1 MKNEPR
7 LIIHGGA
14 WNIPDEY
21 VKAHLNGVERALRST
36 FPKLEEGMS
45 ALDAVEHA
53 VRILEEDPTY
63 DAGRGAFLN
72 EIGAVELDA
81 VIMDGK
87 TLDFGAVAALK
98 DMLHPVSVARKVME
112 ETEHC
117 FLVGEGAFEFAKRM
131 GFEVLNPEELLT
143 ERELAFFK
151 SIQNKEN
158 FRTHHPF
165 EFQPRDTVGAVAM
178 DQAGNLAVAT
188 STGGTA
194 RKLQGRVGDSPIVGA
209 GAYAENDLGAVSA
222 TGWGESIMKVVL
234 SKRVCDAFA
243 QLSAEAAATRGIQ
256 FLGDRVNGLGGVIG
270 INAKGEYAH
279 AFNTPRMARGWIEAG
294 QPVVKIN

>member
-1 MKNEPR
+1 MNKQPR

-21 VKAHLNGVERALRST
+21 VDDHLHGGRAALEST
-36 FPKLEEGMS
+36 YPKLLAGSS

-53 VRILEEDPTY
+53 VRVLEEDPTF

-72 EIGAVELDA
+72 EVGEVELDA
-81 VIMDGK
+81 VIMDGRN
-87 TLDFGAVAALK
+87 LDFGAVAALQN
-98 DMLHPVSVARKVME
+98 MLHPVSIARKVME

-117 FLVGEGAFEFAKRM
+117 LLVGAGALSFAKQK
-131 GFEVLNPEELLT
+131 GFEELAPETLLT
-143 ERELAFFK
+143 ERELVFFK
-151 SIQNKEN
+151 SIQNKET

-178 DQAGNLAVAT
+178 DVNGNLAVAT

-194 RKLQGRVGDSPIVGA
+194 RKLRGRVGDSPIVGA
-209 GAYAENDLGAVSA
+209 GAYADNELGAVSA

-234 SKRVCDAFA
+234 SKRVCDNFTK
-243 QLSAEAAATRGIQ
+243 LSAMEAAAESIR
-256 FLGDRVNGLGGVIG
+256 FLEDRVNGLGGVIG
-270 INAKGEYAH
+270 INKDGAYSF
-279 AFNTPRMARGWIEAG
+279 AFNTPRMARGFIDDG
-294 QPVVKIN
+294 SVVVEI